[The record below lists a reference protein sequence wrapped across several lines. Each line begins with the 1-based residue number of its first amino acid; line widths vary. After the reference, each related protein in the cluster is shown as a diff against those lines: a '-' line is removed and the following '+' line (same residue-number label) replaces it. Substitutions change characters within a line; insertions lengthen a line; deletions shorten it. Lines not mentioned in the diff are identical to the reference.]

1 MWTSDLDKTPVAA
14 PPTVEVMK
22 VLFVSSFA
30 PITRDPA
37 ASQRLYRNVLGLPLD
52 GEGDYVFTEKL
63 DGVKH
68 FGVWPL
74 KEAAQACFGTDEWP
88 ADIPV
93 PQASLEFDVDDVP
106 AAAAELVAAG
116 HRLLHEART
125 EPWGQTVAR
134 VLSPEGIILGVGYSP
149 WMHGEATTGGTGT
162 G

>member
-1 MWTSDLDKTPVAA
+1 
-14 PPTVEVMK
+14 MK

-30 PITRDPA
+30 PITSDPA
-37 ASQRLYRNVLGLPLD
+37 ASQRLYRDVLGLPLD

-63 DGVKH
+63 GGVKH

-93 PQASLEFDVDDVP
+93 PQASLEFDVDDP
-106 AAAAELVAAG
+106 RAAAAELVAAG

-149 WMHGEATTGGTGT
+149 WMHGDATPTASG
-162 G
+162 